1 VISWIQIILL
11 SKFNLYRYVVEETE
25 TLRERGAQ
33 SETRAL
39 EMELKRVTL
48 ELAEAGLSTS
58 WMQFTHSLK
67 ARLVSTLEPINWKTG
82 FKICFQWVNL
92 YRYAE
97 AKENIAQQDRLLNPP
112 LDELLTAVGLCV
124 LNAVDP

>member
-1 VISWIQIILL
+1 
-11 SKFNLYRYVVEETE
+11 
-25 TLRERGAQ
+25 
-33 SETRAL
+33 
-39 EMELKRVTL
+39 
-48 ELAEAGLSTS
+48 
-58 WMQFTHSLK
+58 
-67 ARLVSTLEPINWKTG
+67 
-82 FKICFQWVNL
+82 L